1 MSVAGRGV
9 PDADP
14 GAPPGNAPAQHLRR
28 YLELGA
34 VQLAAAMKEADTHA
48 GSLAAAVGGLS
59 TDALGI
65 EQCAN
70 ELLSDDAA
78 RVEHARG
85 RVVELAGRLSGH
97 AHAAISALQFY
108 DKLVQRLTHVREGL
122 VIPADRLHHGMSA
135 EDCEALLDAVRA
147 CYSMVEERVLFDFL
161 MRGIGAN
168 AMFTALVSMRERSAT
183 GEPEL
188 F

>member
-1 MSVAGRGV
+1 MSVAARDA
-9 PDADP
+9 PDIDP
-14 GAPPGNAPAQHLRR
+14 GAPPGHTPAQHLRR

-34 VQLAAAMKEADTHA
+34 VQLGAAIKEADA
-48 GSLAAAVGGLS
+48 RVGSLAAAVSGLS
-59 TDALGI
+59 ADALGI
-65 EQCAN
+65 EQSAG
-70 ELLSDDAA
+70 ELRSGDAA
-78 RVEHARG
+78 RIEQARG
-85 RVVELAGRLSGH
+85 RIVELAGRLSAH

-108 DKLVQRLTHVREGL
+108 DRLVQRLMHVRDGL
-122 VIPADRLHHGMSA
+122 VIPADRLHQGMPA
-135 EDCEALLDAVRA
+135 ADCEALLDAVRA

-168 AMFTALVSMRERSAT
+168 AMFAALVSMRERSAT